1 MLSTQGASSYDM
13 KSYPGLQH
21 SLDERVIKDVMS
33 FLGDKIPHHSDHL
46 VPLRNPAEMS
56 VKELKA
62 AIKEAGLS
70 AQAVGFAEKSEFIQ
84 LLQGHYESLTT
95 SS

>member
-1 MLSTQGASSYDM
+1 M

-21 SLDERVIKDVMS
+21 SLDERVIKDVLD
-33 FLGDKIPHHSDHL
+33 FLSDRIPHDSEHL
-46 VPLRNPAEMS
+46 IPLRNPSDMS

-70 AQAVGFAEKSEFIQ
+70 SQAVGFAEKSEFIQ
-84 LLQGHYESLTT
+84 LLQGHYETLTR
-95 SS
+95 